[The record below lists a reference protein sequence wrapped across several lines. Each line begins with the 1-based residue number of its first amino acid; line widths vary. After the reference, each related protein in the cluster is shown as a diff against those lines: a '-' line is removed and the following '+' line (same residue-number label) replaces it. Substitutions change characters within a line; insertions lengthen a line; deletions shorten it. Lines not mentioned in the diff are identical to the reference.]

1 MSKIPKL
8 SQLPTYITNTYTITD
23 PTSSYDLIDNMK
35 QQVKNKLIKELNP
48 VKWFR
53 LEEDTVIMVGVQTE
67 NGNFETCQTS
77 LYDLKRHLFNEL
89 LEELENRGA
98 FTPRAPLAPPVSDD

>member
-48 VKWFR
+48 VKWF
-53 LEEDTVIMVGVQTE
+53 
-67 NGNFETCQTS
+67 
-77 LYDLKRHLFNEL
+77 
-89 LEELENRGA
+89 
-98 FTPRAPLAPPVSDD
+98 